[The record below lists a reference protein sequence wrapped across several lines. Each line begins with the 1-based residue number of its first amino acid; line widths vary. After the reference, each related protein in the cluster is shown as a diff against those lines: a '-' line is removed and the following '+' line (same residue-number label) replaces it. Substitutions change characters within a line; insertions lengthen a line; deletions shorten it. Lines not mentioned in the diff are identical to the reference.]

1 MAILP
6 KAIHMFNAIPIKIP
20 MTFITEI
27 EKSTLK
33 FIWKH
38 KRPCNSQGNTQ
49 QKEQCWRY
57 HNTQLKLYYKAL
69 AIKTAWYWHKNRHED
84 KWNRIE
90 DPDMNPH
97 NYAQLIFDKGAKNIR
112 WRKDSLFNKCHWGKW
127 YLSARN

>member
-6 KAIHMFNAIPIKIP
+6 KAIYMLNVIPINIP
-20 MTFITEI
+20 IAFITEI

-49 QKEQCWRY
+49 PKEQCCRY
-57 HNTQLKLYYKAL
+57 HDTYFKQYYKSVA
-69 AIKTAWYWHKNRHED
+69 KKKAWSWHKNRHED
-84 KWNRIE
+84 QWNRIE

-97 NYAQLIFDKGAKNIR
+97 RYAHLILTKTKNIQ
-112 WRKDSLFNKCHWGKW
+112 WRKDSLFHKCC
-127 YLSARN
+127 